1 MTADSNGTIGLHVQ
15 ERDAA
20 ATVEAIARYEQMGV
34 PAAWLTTGGMGAD
47 GLTIF
52 AAAAARTQRI
62 LLGTCIIPILP
73 RHPIVVVQQTA
84 AIASLAPGRFRLGL
98 GPSHKPAVEAMFGT
112 PFEKPLGHLREYLR
126 IVKAALNEG
135 GVDFDGEFYHA
146 HGRMAGPLAQPV
158 PVMASALRV
167 NAFRLCGELADGAI
181 TWICPLSY
189 VRDVALPALRQ
200 GAAAA
205 ARQAPPL
212 VAHVPICVSEDKAAV
227 YAAARQ
233 QLAGYPR
240 LPYYA
245 TMLRDAGYEEAL
257 RGEWSDAM
265 IDEVVAHGDEAAV
278 GARLH
283 QFIEAGAGEV
293 IATVIPVGDDRRA
306 SVDRAA
312 RLLASLAG
320 R

>member
-1 MTADSNGTIGLHVQ
+1 MSAGTIGLHVQ

-20 ATVEAIARYEQMGV
+20 ATLAAIERYEQMGV
-34 PAAWLTTGGMGAD
+34 PAAWLTTGGVGAD

-52 AAAAARTQRI
+52 AAAAARTRRI

-73 RHPIVVVQQTA
+73 RHPLVVVQQTA

-98 GPSHKPAVEAMFGT
+98 GPSHKPGVEGQFGI

-126 IVKAALNEG
+126 IVKSALNEG
-135 GVDFDGEFYHA
+135 GADFDGDFYHA
-146 HGRMAGPLAQPV
+146 HGRMAAPLAEPV

-181 TWICPLSY
+181 TWLCPLPY

-205 ARQAPPL
+205 ARAAPPL
-212 VAHVPICVSEDKAAV
+212 VAHVPVCVSEDAAAV
-227 YAAARQ
+227 RAAARQ

-245 TMLRDAGYEEAL
+245 TMLRDAGYEEAM

-278 GARLH
+278 GARLRR
-283 QFIEAGAGEV
+283 FIDAGAGELIV
-293 IATVIPVGDDRRA
+293 TPIPVGDDRRA
-306 SVDRAA
+306 SLDRTAA
-312 RLLASLAG
+312 LLAALG
-320 R
+320 G